1 MATGPV
7 TVGELPAPEEN
18 PELWAKVWIA
28 GLPCPGQ
35 YLCDQSE
42 GDRERDTQHKKT
54 KGGSADILIDQGLI
68 PKVGKLRI
76 RTVTPTQWRE
86 LYDFYL
92 KYMDPARPLT
102 RLNVVPISHPQLYS
116 RGIKLAYFKKSPIPK
131 PSRAGGIY
139 PFIHEFDF
147 NVINPKTQINAA
159 GGATKPKVQNGIGG
173 PTDPAFQSAQQRAA
187 VTSIAAAQAD
197 IRAQLK
203 NSQTRPPD
211 QGQKLYTPAEIVKF
225 ANAGDTA
232 SLFCKDSLDR
242 AAPR

>member
-1 MATGPV
+1 MATGPI

-35 YLCDQSE
+35 FLCDQSD

-54 KGGSADILIDQGLI
+54 KGGSADILIDQGLM

-76 RTVTPTQWRE
+76 RTIKPEEWRA

-92 KYMDPARPLT
+92 KYMDPERPLS
-102 RLNVVPISHPQLYS
+102 RLNVVTISHPQYYS
-116 RGIKLAYFKKSPIPK
+116 RGIKLAYFKKAGIPK
-131 PSRAGGIY
+131 PTQGGGIR

-159 GGATKPKVQNGIGG
+159 GGATKPKLQNGIGG
-173 PTDPAFQSAQQRAA
+173 PTDPAFKAQTARQA
-187 VTSIAAAQAD
+187 VAGAITSIFSVVPGVSALSD
-197 IRAQLK
+197 
-203 NSQTRPPD
+203 RPPD
-211 QGQKLYTPAEIVKF
+211 QPATLLTPAQIKKLGD
-225 ANAGDTA
+225 AGNTTA
-232 SLFCKDSLDR
+232 RFLGDLLNQ
-242 AAPR
+242 AAP